1 MDNTISSVTVT
12 INGTNITLESQ
23 DGLTWTKTCVA
34 PTASSYP
41 LTGGYYPVTVTAQ
54 YATGAST
61 TISDQTVGTLGQS
74 CRLVVKER
82 VAPTATISGAF
93 ATNGSYLKDATQRL
107 TLTLADNANGQT
119 GGYSGVDLST
129 LTAVFTSTT
138 LGPSKTKSLS
148 GSDFTTSSTTGGY
161 NAYAD
166 ITFEDATDWV
176 LTVNVSDNDGNAMT
190 ALTRSFT
197 IDTVAPLL
205 TVTAPVDNLSTA
217 TATVAVTGTTEAGAT
232 VSVAVDGGT
241 ASSVTVGANGAF
253 SDNVT
258 FTSSGTH
265 TIVIT
270 ATDSSG
276 NTTTSTKTV
285 WYSTDVPTI
294 KSVTLS
300 PNPADGGSTY
310 VITVVVE

>member
-1 MDNTISSVTVT
+1 MANTISSVTVT
-12 INGTNITLESQ
+12 INGQNITLESQ
-23 DGLTWTKTCVA
+23 DGLTWAKTCIA
-34 PTASSYP
+34 PTASSFP

-54 YATGAST
+54 YATGSST
-61 TISDQTVGTLGQS
+61 TINDQTAGALGQS
-74 CRLVVKER
+74 CRLVVKEK

-107 TLTLADNANGQT
+107 SLTLVDNANGQSS
-119 GGYSGVDLST
+119 GYSGIDLST

-138 LGPSKTKSLS
+138 LGASKTKQLTS
-148 GSDFTTSSTTGGY
+148 SDFTTSSTAGGY

-166 ITFEDATDWV
+166 VTFEDATDWV

-205 TVTAPVDNLSTA
+205 TVTAPIDNLNTASSTI
-217 TATVAVTGTTEAGAT
+217 AVTGTTEPGAT
-232 VSVAVDGGT
+232 VSVSVDGGAAT
-241 ASSVTVGANGAF
+241 TITVDANGAF
-253 SDNVT
+253 SDSIT
-258 FTSSGTH
+258 FGESGTH

-270 ATDSSG
+270 AADNSG

-285 WYSTDVPTI
+285 WYSDALPTI
-294 KSVTLS
+294 TSVTLV
-300 PNPADGGSTY
+300 PNPADGGATY